1 MASRRQFI
9 VQGVGAFAGLLAVD
23 SIFSRAARAASGVYT
38 PGSSSGRC
46 LVVVN
51 LQGGNDG
58 LNTVIP
64 YADPNYYRSRPTIG
78 VAQNELVKLNADL
91 ALNPQLADLKE
102 LFDAQRLA
110 ILQGVHYPNPILSHF
125 RSTEIWQTAAP
136 DRYVV
141 DGWAGR
147 YLDDAH
153 LAADNLFKGVAI
165 GPVLPKMMVADKTDV
180 PAIADLRSFGFQGKR
195 DEQRQA
201 DSILNGNG
209 AAQIYPFDSPYL
221 SLVQGVERDAHAASL
236 QLPHLVA
243 GYKPAV
249 DFPKTP
255 FGQGLNLI
263 SAIVNAG
270 LGTKVFYISLG
281 SFDTHVN
288 QRQRQDLLLAQF
300 AGGIKAFYADL
311 AAHRSDDRVI
321 TMTFSE
327 FGRRVEENANRGT
340 DHGTAAPMFIVGG
353 GVKGGIYGDHPSL
366 TDLDFGNLKWHTD
379 FRSVYATVLERWL
392 GVSSAPVLGG
402 GFPTLSFV
410 S

>member
-1 MASRRQFI
+1 MTSRRQFI
-9 VQGVGAFAGLLAVD
+9 VQGVGAFAGFLAVD
-23 SIFSRAARAASGVYT
+23 SIFSRAARAASGVHT
-38 PGSSSGRC
+38 AGSSAGRC

-64 YADPNYYRSRPTIG
+64 FADPNYYRARPSIG
-78 VAQNELVKLNADL
+78 VAQSEIVKLDSEL
-91 ALNPQLADLKE
+91 GLNPQLAGLKE

-136 DRYVV
+136 DRFVT

-153 LAADNLFKGVAI
+153 LPATNLFKGVAI

-180 PAIADLRSFGFQGKR
+180 PAIADLRSFGFTGKR

-201 DSILNGNG
+201 DKILNGAG
-209 AAQIYPFDSPYL
+209 DVYPFESPYL
-221 SLVQGVERDAHAASL
+221 SLVQGVEHDAHAASL
-236 QLPHLVA
+236 QLPQLVA
-243 GYKPAV
+243 GYKAALE
-249 DFPKTP
+249 FPKTP

-263 SAIVNAG
+263 SAIINAG

-281 SFDTHVN
+281 SFDTHVD
-288 QRQRQDLLLAQF
+288 QRRRQDMLLEQF
-300 AGGIKAFYADL
+300 ASGIKAFYADL
-311 AAHRSDDRVI
+311 AAHKSDDRVV

-353 GVKGGIYGDHPSL
+353 GVKGGVYGDHPSL

-379 FRSVYATVLERWL
+379 FRAVYATLLERWL
-392 GVSSAPVLGG
+392 GVPSSPVLGT
-402 GFPTLSFV
+402 GFPTLSFIP
-410 S
+410 

>member
-9 VQGVGAFAGLLAVD
+9 VQSVGAFAGALAVD
-23 SIFSRAARAASGVYT
+23 SIFSRAAKAASGVYT
-38 PGSSSGRC
+38 PGSSAGRC

-58 LNTVIP
+58 LNTIIP
-64 YADPNYYRSRPTIG
+64 YADPNYYRARPSIG
-78 VAQNELVKLNADL
+78 VAQSDIVKLDAEL
-91 ALNPQLADLKE
+91 GMNPQLADLKE
-102 LFDAQRLA
+102 LFDTQRLA

-136 DRYVV
+136 DKYVV

-147 YLDDAH
+147 YLDEAQLPAND
-153 LAADNLFKGVAI
+153 LFKGVAI
-165 GPVLPKMMVADKTDV
+165 GPVLPKMMVAEKTDV
-180 PAIADLRSFGFQGKR
+180 PAIADLRSFGFRGTR

-201 DSILNGNG
+201 DKILNG
-209 AAQIYPFDSPYL
+209 AADVYPFDSPYL

-288 QRQRQDLLLAQF
+288 QRQRQDMLLSQF
-300 AGGIKAFYADL
+300 AGGLKAFYADL
-311 AAHRSDDRVI
+311 AAHKTDDRVV

-353 GVKGGIYGDHPSL
+353 GVKGGVYGDHPSL

-379 FRSVYATVLERWL
+379 FRSVYATLLERWL
-392 GVSSAPVLGG
+392 GVASMPVLGG